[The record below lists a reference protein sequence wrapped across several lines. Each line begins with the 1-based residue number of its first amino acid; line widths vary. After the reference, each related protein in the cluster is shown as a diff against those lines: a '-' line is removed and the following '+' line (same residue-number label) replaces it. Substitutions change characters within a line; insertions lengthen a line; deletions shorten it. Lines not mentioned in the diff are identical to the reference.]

1 MARTSAAAAP
11 ARTSGARPAHAPAR
25 PVRPPARTRP
35 APAPRRRSGEV
46 QPQPRPAPRVDRR
59 RRVALA
65 VGRFVEA
72 RTQGLI
78 DRLLRGRLWVGFVGA
93 LLAGIVFLNVSL
105 LQINQEIART
115 SVHATALDRQNSEL
129 RARLAVFD
137 SSERIQR
144 LAEQRGMTMPAPG
157 QYRYLEARPWLD
169 GELAA
174 RRAVPPRPTAPAAT
188 TLAQS
193 TAPAPTTGAPPAS
206 TTTSALASAPAT
218 GVSAAAPT
226 ATAGTP

>member
-1 MARTSAAAAP
+1 
-11 ARTSGARPAHAPAR
+11 
-25 PVRPPARTRP
+25 
-35 APAPRRRSGEV
+35 
-46 QPQPRPAPRVDRR
+46 
-59 RRVALA
+59 VALA

-115 SVHATALDRQNSEL
+115 SAQATALDSQNSEL
-129 RARLAVFD
+129 RSRLSVFD

-144 LAEQRGMTMPAPG
+144 LAEQRGMTMPAPD
-157 QYRYLEARPWLD
+157 QYRYIEARPWLD
-169 GELAA
+169 DELAA
-174 RRAVPPRPTAPAAT
+174 RRAVPPRSTPPAVTAVAQSSPPPATTTQPAPAAT
-188 TLAQS
+188 AT
-193 TAPAPTTGAPPAS
+193 P
-206 TTTSALASAPAT
+206 ASAPAT